1 VAILD
6 THGGA
11 PPLAALKPTTDGAT
25 VARLIEVVRDV
36 YASPAIRQYAVDIST
51 ASRSSSDL
59 RLGASPRATLHLLRA
74 SRAVAAI
81 EGRDHVLPD
90 DVQSIVIPVLAH
102 RLILSGEAQLA
113 RRTADDVLAEIL
125 RRVPVAPFNR

>member
-1 VAILD
+1 MVLSDRTI
-6 THGGA
+6 
-11 PPLAALKPTTDGAT
+11 
-25 VARLIEVVRDV
+25 ARLIDIVRDV

-51 ASRSSSDL
+51 ATRSSSDL

-90 DVQSIVIPVLAH
+90 DVQGIVMPVLAH

-113 RRTADDVLAEIL
+113 RRSAHDVLAEIL